1 MISKRLKFVFFS
13 NINVN
18 LEKKNYIEKTH
29 KKEKNKKQKN
39 FNLIINH
46 LIINFYLFKLTFFI
60 NKLHNFFLCLIRQ
73 FF

>member
-29 KKEKNKKQKN
+29 KKEKNKKQKK

-46 LIINFYLFKLTFFI
+46 LIINFYLFKLNFFI
-60 NKLHNFFLCLIRQ
+60 NKLHNFFCV
-73 FF
+73 

>member
-29 KKEKNKKQKN
+29 HKEKNKKQKN

-46 LIINFYLFKLTFFI
+46 LIINFYLFKLNFFI